1 MGFEA
6 VGHMAGNVS
15 DDNGRLIN
23 NNSLKG
29 SNNKNSNKSTNHD
42 HTKITNPEYNPVNP
56 LQVITWMAQVAK
68 NIYYINTRSIWIRL

>member
-15 DDNGRLIN
+15 DDNGRLIK

-29 SNNKNSNKSTNHD
+29 SNNKTV
-42 HTKITNPEYNPVNP
+42 TKVPIMII
-56 LQVITWMAQVAK
+56 L
-68 NIYYINTRSIWIRL
+68 R